1 MKNKKSISK
10 WIKAIVMILIA
21 SLIYAVYFTELGKP
35 ESSESEKGITIYDQT
50 ALPTIFAETSKVPT
64 VELDWAFASNDLLKF
79 AISVRGLETDLNP
92 SDLICN
98 PHITIDKPVP
108 RRPSGYEMRT
118 VYDTSGESI
127 QATYE
132 YEINASGYDLLAIEM
147 DTTIGPCADYLNFQE
162 TNVTPSA
169 PLPDLIANYHL
180 SFQVPVRISTP
191 SATLSLTPGSTAM
204 NTWRDLP
211 IYPGGIE
218 TNDTTAD
225 HSIYHYIIENADVDA
240 VQRFYRSQM
249 QATGWQLLGT
259 GDMSGADLGSGYA
272 LWFAKAQDIVTIDIF
287 MKENVTHVIISLD

>member
-10 WIKAIVMILIA
+10 WIKAIVMILLA

-35 ESSESEKGITIYDQT
+35 ESSASEKGITIYDQT
-50 ALPTIFAETSKVPT
+50 ALPTIFAETSRVPT
-64 VELDWAFASNDLLKF
+64 VELDWAFASNGLLKF

-108 RRPSGYEMRT
+108 RRLSGYEMRT

-162 TNVTPSA
+162 TNVTLSA

-180 SFQVPVRISTP
+180 SFQVPVKISTP
-191 SATLSLTPGSTAM
+191 SLSLTPRSTAM
-204 NTWRDLP
+204 DVWRDLP
-211 IYPGGIE
+211 IFPGGIE
-218 TNDTTAD
+218 SNDTTAD
-225 HSIYHYIIENADVDA
+225 HPIYHYIIENADVDA
-240 VQRFYRSQM
+240 VQRFYKGQM

-259 GDMSGADLGSGYA
+259 SDMGGADIGKAYA
-272 LWFAKAQDIVTIDIF
+272 LWFAKAQDIVTIDVF
-287 MKENVTHVIISLD
+287 AKENMTHVIITLE